1 MRGCPLTQKVVVR
14 RLIEMKQYFIELY
27 PSKAS
32 SKALFQIEVVPRSFA
47 LKQVF
52 FRLLEGFFL
61 FSIRKDGQL
70 CI

>member
-1 MRGCPLTQKVVVR
+1 
-14 RLIEMKQYFIELY
+14 MKQYFIGLQ

-52 FRLLEGFFL
+52 FRLLEGFFY
-61 FSIRKDGQL
+61 FQSERMDNHVFD
-70 CI
+70 